1 MNIHEDKVKH
11 SSNLT
16 ILFSERLVTAMNL
29 RDISNK
35 QLAQKIFVAPS
46 TISSYRTGHRIPNLE
61 QLILIST
68 TLQVSSDYLLGLSD
82 SITKE

>member
-1 MNIHEDKVKH
+1 MNTHEDKVEQ
-11 SSNLT
+11 SRNTT
-16 ILFSERLVTAMNL
+16 ILFSERLISAMTL

-46 TISSYRTGHRIPNLE
+46 TISSYRTGHRIPNIE

-82 SITKE
+82 TISFD